1 MKCEMLKQMV
11 DELERFREKVQE
23 VGEEYTDRILSEAE
37 LHSINLTMNAMRNI
51 EQELKDKIIDRVL
64 KLYGKGADND

>member
-37 LHSINLTMNAMRNI
+37 LHSINLTMNAMRNV